1 MSSII
6 DRAEVGSSDQPPAE
20 AKRNG
25 WRKSQSDR
33 YRRMKQR
40 GRVQLRCWVTAEERE
55 VLTAHLKALRRRQ
68 LIERFLSMKE
78 S

>member
-6 DRAEVGSSDQPPAE
+6 DRADVSASDQPPAA
-20 AKRNG
+20 AKRDG
-25 WRKSQSDR
+25 WRKSQADR
-33 YRRMKQR
+33 YQRMKQR
-40 GRVQLRCWVTAEERE
+40 GRVQFRCWVTAEERE

-68 LIERFLSMKE
+68 LIERYLAMKE